1 LTRKAV
7 TAIWASG
14 AAATV
19 SPMSRNSREPAKI
32 TQEKTL
38 AHHHAR
44 PECATSIPKAMPMG
58 KMASPTEPET
68 FSAARASDR
77 GGETGADRG
86 GPATAAGVDG
96 IWQY

>member
-1 LTRKAV
+1 
-7 TAIWASG
+7 
-14 AAATV
+14 
-19 SPMSRNSREPAKI
+19 
-32 TQEKTL
+32 
-38 AHHHAR
+38 
-44 PECATSIPKAMPMG
+44 MPMG

>member
-7 TAIWASG
+7 TVIWASG
-14 AAATV
+14 AATTV
-19 SPMSRNSREPAKI
+19 SPMSRNSRDPAKI
-32 TQEKTL
+32 TQEKAL

-58 KMASPTEPET
+58 KTASPTEPET

-77 GGETGADRG
+77 GCETEADRG
-86 GPATAAGVDG
+86 GPATAAGVDV